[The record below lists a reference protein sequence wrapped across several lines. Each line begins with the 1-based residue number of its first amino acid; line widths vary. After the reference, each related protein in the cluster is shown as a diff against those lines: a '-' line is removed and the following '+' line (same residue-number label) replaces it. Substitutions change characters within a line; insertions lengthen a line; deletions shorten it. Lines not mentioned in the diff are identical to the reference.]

1 MAGQEGAR
9 ILETLAARAASMR
22 AEALAADRARAGSR
36 STTMAIPIALLA
48 AGFLLLLVFPIVYR
62 TFVAG

>member
-22 AEALAADRARAGSR
+22 AEALAADRARAGAR